1 MKPIRLSLFFAF
13 AICLSCQSGST
24 SQKEKDLAQKEA
36 ELKQKEQELLDEKKR
51 DLEKKEKELAE
62 EKAKLEKSK
71 AAASNEKPTQSGG
84 KFYAK
89 GYGRFPDAS
98 ERILDQADIENFTS
112 YELKIMRNEIF
123 ARHGYI
129 FNTDDMRRY
138 FSQQSW
144 YRPLY
149 QDVTASLSAIE
160 KRNVDFIKSY
170 E

>member
-1 MKPIRLSLFFAF
+1 MNPTRLPFFLAF

-36 ELKQKEQELLDEKKR
+36 ELKQKEQELLDGKKR
-51 DLEKKEKELAE
+51 HLEKKKKELAE
-62 EKAKLEKSK
+62 EKARLEKSK
-71 AAASNEKPTQSGG
+71 AAASNAKPTQSGS
-84 KFYAK
+84 KFYARR
-89 GYGRFPDAS
+89 YGRFPDGS
-98 ERILDQADIENFTS
+98 ERILGQADIKNFTS

-129 FNTDDMRRY
+129 FKTDDMRRY

-149 QDVTASLSAIE
+149 
-160 KRNVDFIKSY
+160 
-170 E
+170 